1 MRTVLNVDDEKDVEE
16 NENEN
21 KMRMMMR
28 RRRKRMMMRRR
39 KKRRRMVTTWTL
51 PSSGNTPRLPVLMLP
66 KLLMP

>member
-21 KMRMMMR
+21 KMRMMRM
-28 RRRKRMMMRRR
+28 RRRKRM
-39 KKRRRMVTTWTL
+39 RMVTTWTL

>member
-28 RRRKRMMMRRR
+28 RRRR